1 MHRRTD
7 RFYQHE
13 YQDGESKNGVCMM
26 NGKIAVRHAAA
37 AVLMISIAAGAYLFG
52 YKTAYDRIE
61 NAAGS
66 YGAETFYAVITD
78 ISDSSITV
86 QGMEINDINFRGRF
100 TFPVMEETS
109 YLWRGTRISPKDL
122 EEGDNISI
130 TFTGLVQETSPAGI
144 QEVLKVQL
152 LDDDFEG

>member
-1 MHRRTD
+1 
-7 RFYQHE
+7 
-13 YQDGESKNGVCMM
+13 M
-26 NGKIAVRHAAA
+26 NRKTVRYVGT
-37 AVLMISIAAGAYLFG
+37 AVLMIFIAAGAYLIG

-61 NAAGS
+61 DAAGS
-66 YGAETFYAVITD
+66 YGTETFYAVITD
-78 ISDSSITV
+78 ISDSSIAV
-86 QGMEINDINFRGRF
+86 QGMEINDI
-100 TFPVMEETS
+100 MEETS

-152 LDDDFEG
+152 LDGDFEG

>member
-1 MHRRTD
+1 MRYAGT
-7 RFYQHE
+7 
-13 YQDGESKNGVCMM
+13 
-26 NGKIAVRHAAA
+26 
-37 AVLMISIAAGAYLFG
+37 AVLMIFIAAGAYLFG

-61 NAAGS
+61 DATGS
-66 YGAETFYAVITD
+66 YGTETFYTVIAD

-100 TFPVMEETS
+100 TFPIMEETS

-122 EEGDNISI
+122 EEGDSISI

-152 LDDDFEG
+152 LDGDFEG

>member
-1 MHRRTD
+1 MKVGFPGQRKRTRRRID
-7 RFYQHE
+7 CFYLHE
-13 YQDGESKNGVCMM
+13 YHDGESKNGAYMM

-37 AVLMISIAAGAYLFG
+37 A
-52 YKTAYDRIE
+52 
-61 NAAGS
+61 S
-66 YGAETFYAVITD
+66 YETETFYEAITD

-130 TFTGLVQETSPAGI
+130 TFTGLVRESSPAGI

>member
-37 AVLMISIAAGAYLFG
+37 A
-52 YKTAYDRIE
+52 
-61 NAAGS
+61 S
-66 YGAETFYAVITD
+66 YETETFYAAITD

-100 TFPVMEETS
+100 TFP
-109 YLWRGTRISPKDL
+109 I
-122 EEGDNISI
+122 
-130 TFTGLVQETSPAGI
+130 
-144 QEVLKVQL
+144 
-152 LDDDFEG
+152 

>member
-1 MHRRTD
+1 MKVGFPGQRKRTRRRID
-7 RFYQHE
+7 CFYLHE
-13 YQDGESKNGVCMM
+13 YHDGESKNGAYMM

-37 AVLMISIAAGAYLFG
+37 A
-52 YKTAYDRIE
+52 
-61 NAAGS
+61 S
-66 YGAETFYAVITD
+66 YETETFYAAITD

-100 TFPVMEETS
+100 TFPVVEETS
-109 YLWRGTRISPKDL
+109 YLWRGTRISAKDL

>member
-52 YKTAYDRIE
+52 YKTAYDWIE
-61 NAAGS
+61 NATGS

-100 TFPVMEETS
+100 TFPIMEETS
-109 YLWRGTRISPKDL
+109 YLWRGIVIGPKDL

-130 TFTGLVQETSPAGI
+130 TFTGPIQETSPAGI

>member
-61 NAAGS
+61 DATGS
-66 YGAETFYAVITD
+66 HGTETFYAVITD

-100 TFPVMEETS
+100 TFPIMEETS
-109 YLWRGTRISPKDL
+109 YL
-122 EEGDNISI
+122 
-130 TFTGLVQETSPAGI
+130 
-144 QEVLKVQL
+144 
-152 LDDDFEG
+152 

>member
-1 MHRRTD
+1 MRRRID
-7 RFYQHE
+7 CFYLHE
-13 YQDGESKNGVCMM
+13 CHDGESKNGVCMM

-37 AVLMISIAAGAYLFG
+37 A
-52 YKTAYDRIE
+52 
-61 NAAGS
+61 S
-66 YGAETFYAVITD
+66 YETETFYAAITD

-122 EEGDNISI
+122 EK
-130 TFTGLVQETSPAGI
+130 GI
-144 QEVLKVQL
+144 IFRLPLRDWYGNHLPPGSRKS
-152 LDDDFEG
+152 